1 MINRQ
6 IMNNP
11 QEKELYN
18 KFCTKT
24 YIPIFSQPWWLDAV
38 CGEDNWGVHVIEKSG
53 QFLGAMP
60 YYVENRNGYDIITK
74 AHHSQNNGIIMC
86 YLKDMKT
93 VAKIDRQE
101 EVINTMCDYIE
112 SLGVDKYE
120 QQYHYSFTNFLP
132 FRWRGYNEMVRYTYV
147 IEDTSDMEKVVANFK
162 YIVRNQIK
170 KAEKIVTIKE
180 GMEIEK
186 FYEINKL
193 SYDRQG
199 IEVPFSL
206 KLLTRIESACAAH
219 DCRKIIYAEDEEK
232 NIHSVAYL
240 VWDDESLYFLIN
252 GIDTDFTWSQSNSL
266 LIREAIN
273 TAHQLGKKFDFE
285 GSVLQQ
291 IEHIFRG
298 FGAEQKMY
306 FRIYKSFNKDMDE
319 NKVNS
324 WNRNVEVF

>member
-1 MINRQ
+1 MNREL
-6 IMNNP
+6 MNNP
-11 QEKELYN
+11 EEKVLYE

-38 CGEDNWGVHVIEKSG
+38 CGKDNWGVHVLEKSG
-53 QFLGAMP
+53 QLLGAMP
-60 YYVENRNGYDIITK
+60 YYVENRNGYEIITK
-74 AHHSQNNGIIMC
+74 AHHSQNNGILIN
-86 YLKDMKT
+86 YQQNMKY
-93 VAKIDRQE
+93 VAMLDRQE
-101 EVINTMCDYIE
+101 EVVNEMCDYIE

-120 QQYHYSFTNFLP
+120 QQYHYSFTNYLP
-132 FRWRGYNEMVRYTYV
+132 FKWRDYSAMIRYTYV
-147 IEDTSDMEKVVANFK
+147 IDDTSDMEKICSNFK

-180 GMEIEK
+180 GMEIDK

-206 KLLTRIESACAAH
+206 KLLSRIEECCVAH
-219 DCRKIIYAEDEEK
+219 DCRKILYAQDEEG

-240 VWDDESLYFLIN
+240 VWDAQALYFLIN
-252 GIDTDFTWSQSNSL
+252 GIDMDFTWSQSNSL
-266 LIREAIN
+266 LIRESIRV
-273 TAHQLGKKFDFE
+273 AHDLGRKFDFE
-285 GSVLQQ
+285 GSVLQP

-306 FRIYKSFNKDMDE
+306 FRIYKNFNSEMDE
-319 NKVNS
+319 SKVNS
-324 WNRNVEVF
+324 WAKNAEIF

>member
-1 MINRQ
+1 MQ
-6 IMNNP
+6 
-11 QEKELYN
+11 
-18 KFCTKT
+18 KT
-24 YIPIFSQPWWLDAV
+24 
-38 CGEDNWGVHVIEKSG
+38 
-53 QFLGAMP
+53 
-60 YYVENRNGYDIITK
+60 
-74 AHHSQNNGIIMC
+74 
-86 YLKDMKT
+86 
-93 VAKIDRQE
+93 
-101 EVINTMCDYIE
+101 
-112 SLGVDKYE
+112 
-120 QQYHYSFTNFLP
+120 
-132 FRWRGYNEMVRYTYV
+132 
-147 IEDTSDMEKVVANFK
+147 
-162 YIVRNQIK
+162 
-170 KAEKIVTIKE
+170 
-180 GMEIEK
+180 
-186 FYEINKL
+186 
-193 SYDRQG
+193 
-199 IEVPFSL
+199 
-206 KLLTRIESACAAH
+206 
-219 DCRKIIYAEDEEK
+219 EEK